1 MAAGW
6 VGGVTRARGLLS
18 RCLGRRGAGELAAAG
33 TLTEAVRSLAATP
46 YRRFLPPDPDLAEAQ
61 RAVSAT
67 LLWHLRV
74 LAGWLPRS
82 GAQAV
87 RALAAGFE
95 TANIED
101 LLRSFAGP
109 APRRPYALGALAIA
123 WRRAAHARTPE
134 ELRAALAASAWGD
147 PGGADPATAA
157 VALRMSAAYRVAE
170 AVPHARRWAQGR
182 AALLTARTAFV
193 VGRPLPGNAV
203 RQAARLLGPG
213 AVAAASFEE
222 LRRALPADAR
232 WALDGIETPGDLWR
246 AESRWW
252 TVVDREGRD
261 LLRGAQYGLPPVV
274 GVVAVLS
281 ADAWRVRAALELAAH
296 GGVTPEV
303 ADALG

>member
-6 VGGVTRARGLLS
+6 VAGVTRARGLQS
-18 RCLGRRGAGELAAAG
+18 RCLGHRGAGELAAAG
-33 TLTEAVRSLAATP
+33 TLTEAVRRLAATP

-82 GAQAV
+82 GAQAM
-87 RALAAGFE
+87 RTLAAGFE

-101 LLRSFAGP
+101 LLRSFLGA
-109 APRRPYALGALAIA
+109 APRQPYALGALATA

-134 ELRAALAASAWGD
+134 ELRAALAASAWDD
-147 PGGADPATAA
+147 PGDVDPATMA
-157 VALRMSAAYRVAE
+157 VALRLSTAHRVADT
-170 AVPHARRWAQGR
+170 VPPARRWAQGR
-182 AALLTARTAFV
+182 AALLTARTLFV
-193 VGRPLPGNAV
+193 VGRPLPGNAG

-213 AVAAASFEE
+213 AVATASFEE
-222 LRRALPADAR
+222 FRRALPADAR

-246 AESRWW
+246 AETRWW
-252 TVVDREGRD
+252 TVIDREGRD
-261 LLRGAQYGLPPVV
+261 LLRGAQYALPPVV
-274 GVVAVLS
+274 GAVAILS

-296 GGVTPEV
+296 GGATPEV